1 MHHIK
6 VIKDGNVNNVVK
18 EQLVD
23 GVQYVDNEPH
33 EGSLN
38 GITSDAVAKVAGNV
52 GEVKDVIPEGTTKE
66 NPLVNAASLK
76 ILEEKILSIDHPAA
90 NTLRFEFSK
99 MDYDPTVAVVG
110 SSGTWKKLSAKFINV
125 WDWTGSGTSFA
136 SAFADAFKNSDN
148 LVSLINAG
156 DTSTITSMYRLFYG
170 CTSLISITL
179 FDTSSVT
186 SMEVMFRGCTSLT
199 RIPLFNTSSVTN
211 MFFMLADCT
220 SLTRIPLFNTS
231 SVTNMGNAFNGCVN
245 VEDGA
250 LELYQQASTQETP
263 PSATTNCFKDCGKDT
278 VTGAAE
284 LAQIPASWGGTA
296 PAALNMGAPQNIAEP
311 LSPSVI
317 DGNDSLTK

>member
-211 MFFMLADCT
+211 M
-220 SLTRIPLFNTS
+220 
-231 SVTNMGNAFNGCVN
+231 GNAFNGCVN